1 MIFPSGGSKR
11 EQAIVSRILCCCS
24 KGERIFKEDVTFRG
38 VTCLIALERGDSRG
52 IDQIPSIEL
61 EFSVHRIIFYVVGYY
76 GKGASVTIKYGEED
90 ILIR

>member
-1 MIFPSGGSKR
+1 MVDRSGRRRSFQGFFAVARR
-11 EQAIVSRILCCCS
+11 EREFL
-24 KGERIFKEDVTFRG
+24 RRMTFRG

-61 EFSVHRIIFYVVGYY
+61 KFSVHRIIFYVVGYY

>member
-24 KGERIFKEDVTFRG
+24 KGERIFKEDDVSW
-38 VTCLIALERGDSRG
+38 CLIALERGDSRG

>member
-1 MIFPSGGSKR
+1 M
-11 EQAIVSRILCCCS
+11 
-24 KGERIFKEDVTFRG
+24 TFRG

-76 GKGASVTIKYGEED
+76 EKGASVTIKYGEED

>member
-11 EQAIVSRILCCCS
+11 EEAIVSRILCCCS
-24 KGERIFKEDVTFRG
+24 EDDVSW
-38 VTCLIALERGDSRG
+38 CLIALERGDSRG